1 MSESIHKFE
10 LGPYRLLEY
19 ETIMKNG
26 KAFIELNQGDL
37 GRLPIENLETVE
49 KLREALEKIE
59 LEMKEAERRQEE
71 L

>member
-1 MSESIHKFE
+1 MSETIHSFE

-19 ETIMKNG
+19 DTIMKDG
-26 KAFIELNQGDL
+26 KFFIELNHGDL

-49 KLREALEKIE
+49 ELREALEKIE
-59 LEMKEAERRQEE
+59 LEMKESERRQEE